1 MVMRLV
7 MSEHTMYTQ
16 APALAEGLET
26 LDASLSHASQGA
38 ERPKR

>member
-1 MVMRLV
+1 MPLV
-7 MSEHTMYTQ
+7 MYEHAMYIQ

-26 LDASLSHASQGA
+26 LDASLSHASQRA